1 MTAIEVA
8 FKYGKKPGAVEL
20 RALDKVR
27 EVYGIR
33 RLWFN
38 EPENVIRLE
47 YDRTRLNDDTVAA
60 LLRRAGVDIGEKLVL
75 A

>member
-8 FKYGKKPGAVEL
+8 FKYKNQPGPAEL
-20 RALDKVR
+20 RALDSVR

-33 RLWFN
+33 KMWFQ
-38 EPENVIRLE
+38 EADQVIRVE
-47 YDRTRLNDDTVAA
+47 YDRTRLNDDSVAK
-60 LLRRAGVDIGEKLVL
+60 LLRMAGLDLTEKLVL

>member
-8 FKYGKKPGAVEL
+8 FKYDRQPGAAEL
-20 RALDKVR
+20 RALDAVR

-33 RLWFN
+33 KMCFN
-38 EPENVIRLE
+38 EAEKVIRIE

-60 LLRRAGVDIGEKLVL
+60 LLRRAGLDLTAKLAL